1 MPCKKLVLASILFFV
16 LISLPL
22 VGSVGASSTMWT
34 QTYGGTASDS
44 AEAMIQTSDGGY
56 AIAGYTDSFGAG
68 YSDFWLIKT
77 DAYGNVE
84 WNKTY
89 GGESPDHAY
98 ALIETPDGGFALAGY
113 ITSLAGEYDFWLVKT
128 DEYGN
133 EQWNRTYRGTNCEQA
148 YCLVETSD
156 GGFAI
161 AGDTGQLTFAIV
173 GDADFWLVKTDASGN
188 VEWNQTYGGT
198 ESENLR
204 SLVVTSDG
212 GYALAG
218 YTDSSGAEHHNFWL
232 VKTDAYGNMEWNQT
246 YGGAER
252 TVANS
257 IVEASDGG
265 FAIAGNIFDNSREIW
280 LVKTD
285 ASGNME
291 WNQTYGGPT
300 NEYASALVVTSD
312 GGYAIAGVTDSFGA
326 GYSDFW
332 LVKTDA
338 YGNVEWNR
346 TYGGADYEWAHCVLE
361 ASDGGFALAG
371 YTWPLP
377 FDAGGFE
384 CWLVKTNEYG
394 VIPEFTSWI
403 FLTLFIAVTFVMI
416 MFYRIQ
422 RKKLT

>member
-1 MPCKKLVLASILFFV
+1 
-16 LISLPL
+16 
-22 VGSVGASSTMWT
+22 
-34 QTYGGTASDS
+34 
-44 AEAMIQTSDGGY
+44 
-56 AIAGYTDSFGAG
+56 
-68 YSDFWLIKT
+68 
-77 DAYGNVE
+77 
-84 WNKTY
+84 
-89 GGESPDHAY
+89 
-98 ALIETPDGGFALAGY
+98 
-113 ITSLAGEYDFWLVKT
+113 
-128 DEYGN
+128 
-133 EQWNRTYRGTNCEQA
+133 
-148 YCLVETSD
+148 
-156 GGFAI
+156 
-161 AGDTGQLTFAIV
+161 
-173 GDADFWLVKTDASGN
+173 
-188 VEWNQTYGGT
+188 
-198 ESENLR
+198 
-204 SLVVTSDG
+204 
-212 GYALAG
+212 
-218 YTDSSGAEHHNFWL
+218 
-232 VKTDAYGNMEWNQT
+232 
-246 YGGAER
+246 
-252 TVANS
+252 
-257 IVEASDGG
+257 
-265 FAIAGNIFDNSREIW
+265 
-280 LVKTD
+280 
-285 ASGNME
+285 ME

>member
-68 YSDFWLIKT
+68 YSDFWLVKT

-173 GDADFWLVKTDASGN
+173 GDADFWLVKTDAYGN
-188 VEWNQTYGGT
+188 V
-198 ESENLR
+198 
-204 SLVVTSDG
+204 
-212 GYALAG
+212 
-218 YTDSSGAEHHNFWL
+218 
-232 VKTDAYGNMEWNQT
+232 EWNQT

-300 NEYASALVVTSD
+300 NEYASALVETSD